1 MSDLIRSK
9 KSRLTVALATAA
21 VSLGIVAGPA
31 SAQQGSQ
38 EGLVNVA
45 IVDVLNNNQV
55 NVQVPIGVA
64 ANVCGV
70 NVGIIQQIRRA
81 GGTVDCTASNTAEL
95 PVSFQRG
102 GPNGPQ

>member
-1 MSDLIRSK
+1 MSDLIRSR

-31 SAQQGSQ
+31 SAQGNQS
-38 EGLVNVA
+38 GLVNVA
-45 IVDVLNNNQV
+45 IVDVLNNNEV

-70 NVGIIQQIRRA
+70 NVGVIQEIRRA
-81 GGTVDCTASNTAEL
+81 GGTVDCTSSNTAEL
-95 PVSFQRG
+95 PVAFG
-102 GPNGPQ
+102 NH